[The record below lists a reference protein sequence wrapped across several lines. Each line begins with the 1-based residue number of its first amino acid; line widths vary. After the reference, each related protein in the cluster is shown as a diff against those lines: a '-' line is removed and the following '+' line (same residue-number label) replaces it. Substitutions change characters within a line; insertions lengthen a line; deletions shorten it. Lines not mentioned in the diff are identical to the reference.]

1 MSEIGTINNN
11 DKILKVAE
19 DYYNKMEE
27 AYKEALSLHKN
38 DGMKH
43 YRKKMSENKTTDFTL
58 LLPDWLKLCIESN
71 DAVNLEIIK
80 KDKRK
85 AKNNE

>member
-1 MSEIGTINNN
+1 MIKMNN
-11 DKILKVAE
+11 DEILKVAE
-19 DYYNKMEE
+19 QYYKNMEE
-27 AYKEALSLHKN
+27 AYKEALSLNKD

-71 DAVNLEIIK
+71 DAVSLEIIK
-80 KDKRK
+80 KGV
-85 AKNNE
+85 KNK

>member
-27 AYKEALSLHKN
+27 AYKEALSLNKD
-38 DGMKH
+38 DGMKL
-43 YRKKMSENKTTDFTL
+43 YRKKMSENKTTNFTL
-58 LLPDWLKLCIESN
+58 VIPDWLKLCIESN

-85 AKNNE
+85 EKVDE